1 MVIHSDQG
9 WPYQHTRY
17 LFLLKQNGITQSILR
32 NGNCLDNAIME
43 NFFDL

>member
-1 MVIHSDQG
+1 MVIHSDQS
-9 WPYQHTRY
+9 WHYQHTRY

-43 NFFDL
+43 NFFGL